1 MSKLATALGNAYTD
15 KRRAIRTRTFE
26 LGGHTFKVRVPL
38 TSESD
43 AMFVRVSAPASELVD
58 EIYTTLTASLIKF
71 KDQQSEEFQVT
82 DNDIIVSGRSMR
94 EAAKNKAIMEARITE
109 YVRLLVPEDPEQ
121 SMADITYADIEAEW
135 PLSVQV
141 ALVDK
146 ISEAISPSYKET
158 RGN

>member
-1 MSKLATALGNAYTD
+1 MSKLAATLGNAYTD
-15 KRRAIRTRTFE
+15 KRRAIRTRAFE

-43 AMFVRVSAPASELVD
+43 AMFARISAPAPELV
-58 EIYTTLTASLIKF
+58 EKLYTTLTASLIKF
-71 KDQQSEEFQVT
+71 KDQQSEEFQFT
-82 DNDIIVSGRSMR
+82 DNDIVVSGRSMR
-94 EAAKNKAIMEARITE
+94 DAAKNKAIMEARVTE

-141 ALVDK
+141 TLVDK
-146 ISEAISPSYKET
+146 IAEVISPSYKET

>member
-15 KRRAIRTRTFE
+15 KRRAIRIRAFE

-43 AMFVRVSAPASELVD
+43 AMFARISTPAPDAIEAVYNL
-58 EIYTTLTASLIKF
+58 LTASLIKF
-71 KDQQSEEFQVT
+71 KDQQSEEFQFT
-82 DNDIIVSGRSMR
+82 DNDIVVSGRSMR

-146 ISEAISPSYKET
+146 IVEVISPNYKET

>member
-38 TSESD
+38 TSETD
-43 AMFVRVSAPASELVD
+43 AMFTRISAPATEAI
-58 EIYTTLTASLIKF
+58 ETTYNLLTASLIKF
-71 KDQQSEEFQVT
+71 KDQQSEEFQFT

-94 EAAKNKAIMEARITE
+94 EAAKNKAMMEARMTE
-109 YVRLLVPEDPEQ
+109 YVKLLVPEDPEQ

-146 ISEAISPSYKET
+146 ISEVISPNYKET

>member
-1 MSKLATALGNAYTD
+1 MNKLANALGNGYND

-38 TSESD
+38 SSEAD
-43 AMFVRVSAPASELVD
+43 AMFARVSEPAPDTVEKLYAALTVSLV
-58 EIYTTLTASLIKF
+58 KF
-71 KDQQSEEFQVT
+71 KDQQSEEFEFT

-94 EAAKNKAIMEARITE
+94 EAAKNKAMMEARVTE

-121 SMADITYADIEAEW
+121 SLADITYADIEAEW
-135 PLSVQV
+135 PLSVQI

-146 ISEAISPSYKET
+146 IVEATSPSYKET

>member
-1 MSKLATALGNAYTD
+1 MNKLANALGANYGD
-15 KRRAIRTRTFE
+15 KRKSIRTRTFE

-43 AMFVRVSAPASELVD
+43 AMFERIASPTP
-58 EIYTTLTASLIKF
+58 EIVEQLYTKLTATLVKF
-71 KDQQSEEFQVT
+71 KDQQSDEFQFT
-82 DNDIIVSGRSMR
+82 DNDIVVSGRSMR
-94 EAAKNKAIMEARITE
+94 EAAKNKAMVEARVTE
-109 YVRLLVPEDPEQ
+109 YVKLLVPEDPEQ
-121 SMADITYADIEAEW
+121 SLADITYADIEAEW

-146 ISEAISPSYKET
+146 ISETISPSYKET

>member
-1 MSKLATALGNAYTD
+1 MSKLAAALGNSYND

-38 TSESD
+38 TSESE
-43 AMFVRVSAPASELVD
+43 AMFERVSAPASELI
-58 EIYTTLTASLIKF
+58 EKFYATLTASLIKF
-71 KDQQSEEFQVT
+71 KDQQSDEFQFT

-94 EAAKNKAIMEARITE
+94 EAAKNKAVMEARVTE
-109 YVRLLVPEDPEQ
+109 YVKLLVPEDPEQ

-146 ISEAISPSYKET
+146 IVEVISPSYKET

>member
-26 LGGHTFKVRVPL
+26 LGGHIFKVRVPL

-43 AMFVRVSAPASELVD
+43 AMFERVSSPAPELV
-58 EIYTTLTASLIKF
+58 EKFYAALTASLIKF
-71 KDQQSEEFQVT
+71 KDQQNDEFQFT

-94 EAAKNKAIMEARITE
+94 EAAKNKAMVEARVTE
-109 YVRLLVPEDPEQ
+109 YVKLLVPEDPEQ
-121 SMADITYADIEAEW
+121 SMADITYDDIAAEW
-135 PLSVQV
+135 PLAVQV

-146 ISEAISPSYKET
+146 IVEVISPSYKET

>member
-1 MSKLATALGNAYTD
+1 MSKLATTLGNAYTD
-15 KRRAIRTRTFE
+15 KRRAIRTRAFE

-43 AMFVRVSAPASELVD
+43 AMFARISAPAPELV
-58 EIYTTLTASLIKF
+58 EKLYATLTASLIKF
-71 KDQQSEEFQVT
+71 KDQQSEEFQFT
-82 DNDIIVSGRSMR
+82 DNDIVVSGRSMR
-94 EAAKNKAIMEARITE
+94 DAAKNKAIMEARVTE

-121 SMADITYADIEAEW
+121 SMTDITYADIEAEW

-141 ALVDK
+141 TLVDK
-146 ISEAISPSYKET
+146 IAEVISPSYKET

>member
-121 SMADITYADIEAEW
+121 SMADITYADIESEW

-146 ISEAISPSYKET
+146 IAEVISPSYKET

>member
-1 MSKLATALGNAYTD
+1 MNKLASALGNAYTD

-38 TSESD
+38 VSESD
-43 AMFVRVSAPASELVD
+43 AMFARVSEPKPELV
-58 EIYTTLTASLIKF
+58 EKLYEALTISLAKF
-71 KDQQSEEFQVT
+71 KDQQSEEFQFI

-94 EAAKNKAIMEARITE
+94 EAAKNKAMMELRITE
-109 YVRLLVPEDPEQ
+109 YVQLLVPEDPEQ
-121 SMADITYADIEAEW
+121 SLADITYADIEAEW
-135 PLSVQV
+135 PLSVQI

-146 ISEAISPSYKET
+146 IVEVTSPGYKET

>member
-1 MSKLATALGNAYTD
+1 MSKLAATLGNAYTD
-15 KRRAIRTRTFE
+15 KRRAIRTRAFE

-58 EIYTTLTASLIKF
+58 EIYTTLTTSLIKF
-71 KDQQSEEFQVT
+71 KDQQSEEFQFT

>member
-1 MSKLATALGNAYTD
+1 MNKLANALGNGYND
-15 KRRAIRTRTFE
+15 KRRAMRTRTFE

-38 TSESD
+38 SSEAD
-43 AMFVRVSAPASELVD
+43 AMFARVSEPALDTVEKLYEALTVSLV
-58 EIYTTLTASLIKF
+58 KF
-71 KDQQSEEFQVT
+71 KDQQSEEFEFT

-94 EAAKNKAIMEARITE
+94 EAAKNKAMMEARVTE

-121 SMADITYADIEAEW
+121 SLADITYADIEAEW
-135 PLSVQV
+135 PLSVQI

-146 ISEAISPSYKET
+146 IVEAISPSYKET

>member
-58 EIYTTLTASLIKF
+58 EIYTTLTASLINF
-71 KDQQSEEFQVT
+71 KDHPSEEFHFT
-82 DNDIIVSGRSMR
+82 DNDIIVSRPP
-94 EAAKNKAIMEARITE
+94 T
-109 YVRLLVPEDPEQ
+109 P
-121 SMADITYADIEAEW
+121 
-135 PLSVQV
+135 
-141 ALVDK
+141 
-146 ISEAISPSYKET
+146 
-158 RGN
+158 

>member
-1 MSKLATALGNAYTD
+1 MNKLANALGTNYGE
-15 KRRAIRTRTFE
+15 KRKSIRTRTFE

-38 TSESD
+38 ASESD
-43 AMFVRVSAPASELVD
+43 AMFKRISTPAPELV
-58 EIYTTLTASLIKF
+58 EQFYAKLTEPLIKF
-71 KDQQSEEFQVT
+71 ADQQNEEFQVT
-82 DNDIIVSGRSMR
+82 DNDIIVNGRSMR
-94 EAAKNKAIMEARITE
+94 EASKNKAMVEARVTE
-109 YVRLLVPEDPEQ
+109 YVKLLMPEDPEQ
-121 SMADITYADIEAEW
+121 SLADITYADIEAEW

>member
-1 MSKLATALGNAYTD
+1 VD
-15 KRRAIRTRTFE
+15 K
-26 LGGHTFKVRVPL
+26 
-38 TSESD
+38 
-43 AMFVRVSAPASELVD
+43 
-58 EIYTTLTASLIKF
+58 IYTTLTASLIKF
-71 KDQQSEEFQVT
+71 KDQQSEEFQFT

-121 SMADITYADIEAEW
+121 SMADITYTDIEAEW

>member
-94 EAAKNKAIMEARITE
+94 EAAKNKAIMESRITE

-121 SMADITYADIEAEW
+121 SMADITYADIESEW
-135 PLSVQV
+135 PLAVQV

-146 ISEAISPSYKET
+146 IAEVISPSYKET